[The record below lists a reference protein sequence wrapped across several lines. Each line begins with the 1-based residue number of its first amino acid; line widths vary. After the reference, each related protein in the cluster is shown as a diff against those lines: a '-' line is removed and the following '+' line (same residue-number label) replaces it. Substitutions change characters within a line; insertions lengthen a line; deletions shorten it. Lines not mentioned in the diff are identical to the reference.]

1 MLIRFVRGEPWQFR
15 VQLMSG
21 APCLTLPGFT
31 CSRVSRTNVAR
42 LTRENNKTPV
52 PEEGTRLW
60 YGTACDDQP
69 LTESELVIPRK
80 EVEA

>member
-1 MLIRFVRGEPWQFR
+1 MFYSFGANSDFVIH
-15 VQLMSG
+15 
-21 APCLTLPGFT
+21 PG
-31 CSRVSRTNVAR
+31 VLHNVAR

-60 YGTACDDQP
+60 YGIACDDQP